1 MVVTCINCKGI
12 AMTNGNELVKSESV
26 VVGSKSTR
34 RSKRQAELLEFI
46 YAYRFV
52 TTKQVQAFLGK
63 KQIQQAQQRLN
74 TLLAK
79 GYIDRRFTN
88 EDRLLGRY
96 ASYYLSL
103 GGLKLLKRYGNPQ
116 ALKNMRK
123 DATASE
129 SFVKHNIAIGDIAAD
144 LNRIHHNATRLMI
157 FTKNELLREDTNNN
171 DGSEDYEPASA
182 SFPQPLPDMLID
194 LMDGEDSWKNYLL
207 EVWHSTVPFWVYRKR
222 IKYYIEY
229 VDSDEREDAF
239 SAGMP
244 PLLLVCETPTLQRR
258 AQRYLRRMY
267 DEIDEDDLKILVTNR
282 ELLHEASEDDAI
294 WTVVGEDE
302 NEMVKLSDISVNP

>member
-1 MVVTCINCKGI
+1 
-12 AMTNGNELVKSESV
+12 MTGTSKLGESET

-34 RSKRQAELLEFI
+34 RSKRQEELLEYI

-52 TTKQVQAFLGK
+52 TTKQVQIFLGK

-79 GYIDRRFTN
+79 GYIDRRFTS

-103 GGLKLLKRYGNPQ
+103 DGLRLLKRYGSPQ

-129 SFVKHNIAIGDIAAD
+129 GFVKHNIAIGDVAAD
-144 LNRIHHNATRLMI
+144 LSRIYYDSEKLTL
-157 FTKNELLREDTNNN
+157 FTKNELLREDTNSN

-194 LMDGEDSWKNYLL
+194 LMGTDDSWKDYLL
-207 EVWHSTVPFWVYRKR
+207 EVWHESVPFWVYRKR
-222 IKYYIEY
+222 IKYYIQYLDE
-229 VDSDEREDAF
+229 DERKEAF
-239 SAGMP
+239 GDQMP
-244 PLLLVCETPTLQRR
+244 PVLLVCDTLALQRR
-258 AQRYLRRMY
+258 VQRYLKRIF
-267 DEIDEDDLKILVTNR
+267 DEIYEDELRFLVTNR
-282 ELLHEASEDDAI
+282 ELLHEAKEVDAI
-294 WTVVGEDE
+294 WTAVGEEKDE
-302 NEMVKLSDISVNP
+302 TLRLGDISAVSNE

>member
-1 MVVTCINCKGI
+1 MTEDSKLVESETVVN
-12 AMTNGNELVKSESV
+12 
-26 VVGSKSTR
+26 SKSTR
-34 RSKRQAELLEFI
+34 RSKRQEELLEFI

-52 TTKQVQAFLGK
+52 TTKQVQVFLGK

-79 GYIDRRFTN
+79 GYIDRRFTS

-103 GGLKLLKRYGNPQ
+103 DGLKLLKRYGSPQ

-129 SFVKHNIAIGDIAAD
+129 SFVKHNIAIGDVAAD
-144 LNRIHHNATRLMI
+144 LTRMYRDAGRLML
-157 FTKNELLREDTNNN
+157 FTKNELLREDANNN
-171 DGSEDYEPASA
+171 DSSEDYEPASA

-194 LMDGEDSWKNYLL
+194 LMYGEDDWEGYLL
-207 EVWHSTVPFWVYRKR
+207 EVWHDTVPFWVYRKR

-229 VDSDEREDAF
+229 VDSDEREEAF
-239 SAGMP
+239 SSGMP
-244 PLLLVCETPTLQRR
+244 PLLLVCDTPTLQRR
-258 AQRYLRRMY
+258 VQRYLRRMC
-267 DEIDEDDLKILVTNR
+267 DEIDEDDLKILVTNQY
-282 ELLHEASEDDAI
+282 LLHEAKGGDAI
-294 WTVVGEDE
+294 WTAVGEEE
-302 NEMVKLSDISVNP
+302 NETLRLRDISVNP

>member
-1 MVVTCINCKGI
+1 MTEDSKLVASETVVSSKG
-12 AMTNGNELVKSESV
+12 
-26 VVGSKSTR
+26 TR
-34 RSKRQAELLEFI
+34 RSKRQEELLEFI

-52 TTKQVQAFLGK
+52 TTKQVQTFLGK

-79 GYIDRRFTN
+79 GYIDRRFTS

-96 ASYYLSL
+96 ATYYLSL
-103 GGLKLLKRYGNPQ
+103 YGLKLLKRYGSPQ

-129 SFVKHNIAIGDIAAD
+129 SFVKHNIAVGDVAAD
-144 LNRIHHNATRLMI
+144 LSRIHHNATRLLL
-157 FTKNELLREDTNNN
+157 FTKNELLREDANNN

-182 SFPQPLPDMLID
+182 SFPQPLPDMYID
-194 LMDGEDSWKNYLL
+194 HMYGEDDWAHYLA
-207 EVWHSTVPFWVYRKR
+207 EVWHSSVPFWVYRKR

-229 VDSDEREDAF
+229 VDSDERKEAF

-244 PLLLVCETPTLQRR
+244 PLLLVCDTPILQRR
-258 AQRYLRRMY
+258 VQRYLRRMY
-267 DEIDEDDLKILVTNR
+267 DEIDEDDLKIVVTNR
-282 ELLHEASEDDAI
+282 ELLHKASEDDAI
-294 WTVVGEDE
+294 WTAVGEEEDE
-302 NEMVKLSDISVNP
+302 RVKLGDISVNL

>member
-1 MVVTCINCKGI
+1 
-12 AMTNGNELVKSESV
+12 MTKDSKLVGSKT
-26 VVGSKSTR
+26 VVGSGKSTR
-34 RSKRQAELLEFI
+34 RSKRQEELLEYI

-79 GYIDRRFTN
+79 GYIDRRFTS

-103 GGLKLLKRYGNPQ
+103 DGLKLLKRYGSPQ

-129 SFVKHNIAIGDIAAD
+129 SFVKHNIVIGDVAAG
-144 LNRIHHNATRLMI
+144 LTRIYHDARRLI
-157 FTKNELLREDTNNN
+157 LFTKNELLREDYNNN
-171 DGSEDYEPASA
+171 DGSEDYEPASE

-194 LMDGEDSWKNYLL
+194 LMGNDDSWEDYLL
-207 EVWHSTVPFWVYRKR
+207 EVWHSSVPFWVYRKR

-229 VDSDEREDAF
+229 VDSDEREEIF
-239 SAGMP
+239 RSGMP
-244 PLLLVCETPTLQRR
+244 PLLLVCDTPILQRR
-258 AQRYLRRMY
+258 VQRYLRRMC

-282 ELLHEASEDDAI
+282 ELLHEASEGDAI
-294 WTVVGEDE
+294 WTVVGEEE
-302 NEMVKLSDISVNP
+302 NERLRLDDISANRS

>member
-1 MVVTCINCKGI
+1 
-12 AMTNGNELVKSESV
+12 MTEDSKLVESETAV
-26 VVGSKSTR
+26 DGRKSTR

-52 TTKQVQAFLGK
+52 TTKQVQVFLGK

-79 GYIDRRFTN
+79 GYIERRFTN

-103 GGLKLLKRYGNPQ
+103 DGLKLLKRYGSSQ

-123 DATASE
+123 DATASD
-129 SFVKHNIAIGDIAAD
+129 SFIKHNIAIGDVAAD
-144 LNRIHHNATRLMI
+144 LYRIYHDAKRLI
-157 FTKNELLREDTNNN
+157 LFTKNELLREDANNN

-182 SFPQPLPDMLID
+182 SFPQPLPDMYID
-194 LMDGEDSWKNYLL
+194 HMYDEDRWEDYLL
-207 EVWHSTVPFWVYRKR
+207 EVWHDMVPFWVYRKR

-229 VDSDEREDAF
+229 VDRDECEEAF
-239 SAGMP
+239 SSGMP
-244 PLLLVCETPTLQRR
+244 PLLLVCDTPTLQRR
-258 AQRYLRRMY
+258 VQRYLRRIY
-267 DEIDEDDLKILVTNR
+267 DEVDEDDLRLLITNR
-282 ELLHEASEDDAI
+282 QTLREADEDTGI
-294 WTVVGEDE
+294 WTVVEEGK
-302 NEMVKLSDISVNP
+302 NELLKLTDACDD